1 MGTISTRD
9 CSDEVSELGFNDYC
23 CNLGND
29 DDSDGDVY
37 RKYLVAQAKYESA
50 RAELN
55 DLKLRND
62 KDNEMMNLLKER
74 EEKLAKL
81 KQQLDEQ
88 LELTEKAL
96 EKQEEHKLEILAKES
111 TSKILDGQ
119 KEETSKIVE
128 NQEEAKEEILNK
140 LEKASTDLCVEF
152 DLLELLLLIIT
163 HSSTSFART
172 N

>member
-1 MGTISTRD
+1 MEDSSSFVWG
-9 CSDEVSELGFNDYC
+9 
-23 CNLGND
+23 D

-37 RKYLVAQAKYESA
+37 RNYLVAQAKYESA
-50 RAELN
+50 RAELH

-111 TSKILDGQ
+111 TWKILDGQ

-128 NQEEAKEEILNK
+128 NQEEGTTKIPTRWRRRVLICVLSLICLN
-140 LEKASTDLCVEF
+140 SCFV
-152 DLLELLLLIIT
+152 
-163 HSSTSFART
+163 
-172 N
+172 